1 MKKYIQ
7 LKLIPAIKRWM
18 APPVFDGDPE
28 KTRRAVLLN
37 VIVILGLFRSLMI
50 VVGAALGDNIPVS
63 TQIFA
68 IVWFILLLLM
78 RRLLHNG
85 KLALVTLGLTGIL
98 FIVLTVAIL
107 SLGTIRTPIAAVY
120 LFWVVLIGTLFQWR
134 GVVVATVVCSLVI
147 LGLILA
153 ENAGLLPQPNYSVG
167 ITQWFVFTALF
178 VSGAAWSYYT
188 NRITNIA
195 LERAEQEVEQRRRAE
210 ALLRAVM
217 DNMTDPVMLK
227 DAQGRFTLV
236 NQALARRYNTTP
248 EAMLGKHEGDFG
260 VSTLQTDSLRQSVQA
275 VLQTGQTQVDLED
288 GLDMASGD
296 VRHYKS
302 IKTPMFDILG
312 QPQVLVVV
320 QDMTEIMRSHKQ
332 VAESEQR
339 LAGLL
344 SEQRAILQS
353 DVVGLLI
360 TQGSRMLWA
369 TPSLLR
375 TLGYDWLDVEGLDI
389 RFMFQSEDAFLL
401 WVSGAYP
408 VIHACQVFRT
418 SIQLRHKNGILCW
431 FDLAGTMFGEHAEQV
446 LWSCVDISAQK
457 MAEAKL
463 IEAQQEALAATAAK
477 SQFLAMMSH
486 EVRTPMNGILGMAQ
500 LLVKPDM
507 QDDRRVQ
514 YAQTILSSGH
524 TLLSLLNDI
533 LDLSKVE
540 AGKLK
545 LESIAFAVDQ
555 VVGDIQALF
564 AEAAGVKGLQLTSV
578 WQGAAGQCYL
588 GDPYRLRQMIS
599 NLVSNAIKFTAHGF
613 VRIVARKVEHPS
625 QHAVLE
631 FSVSDSGIGVPYEQQ
646 ARLFEP
652 FSQADT
658 STTRRFGGTGLGLS
672 IVSQLAHLM
681 EGEVGIDSQPGQGAR
696 FWFRVRVAF
705 QAQAHEPRLMT
716 AASDAA
722 WVGNLTGV
730 VLVAEDNP
738 VNRMVITAMLGE
750 LNCSGLKVVV
760 VEDGQQ
766 ALDHIT
772 QGGQPDLVLM
782 DVQMPVM
789 DGLTATERIRLWQAE
804 HGQARLPIVAL
815 TASAFEEDRQKCL
828 NSGMDD
834 FLVKPL
840 DIHKLQAMLT
850 RWLPRSGQK
859 IQLTTNH

>member
-1 MKKYIQ
+1 MNKYIQ
-7 LKLIPAIKRWM
+7 STLIPAIRRWLV
-18 APPVFDGDPE
+18 PPVFDGEPE
-28 KTRRAVLLN
+28 KTRRADLLN
-37 VIVILGLFRSLMI
+37 L
-50 VVGAALGDNIPVS
+50 
-63 TQIFA
+63 FA
-68 IVWFILLLLM
+68 IVGLLLTLLSIVGVVLGRNVPVRILM
-78 RRLLHNG
+78 LDVGFFLVLLLFRHMLHRG
-85 KLALVTLGLTGIL
+85 KLGPMMFFSTVLIFVHLTSL
-98 FIVLTVAIL
+98 NV
-107 SLGTIRTPIAAVY
+107 SLGTIRTPTAAMY
-120 LFWVVLIGTLFQWR
+120 LLWMITMGLLFQWR
-134 GVVVATVVCSLVI
+134 GIVMSTVASSLAI
-147 LGLILA
+147 LGLIMA

-167 ITQWFVFTALF
+167 ITQWIVSTAMF
-178 VSGAAWSYYT
+178 GMTAALTHYV
-188 NRITNIA
+188 NQITRLA
-195 LERAEQEVEQRRRAE
+195 LERAKNEVEQRRCAE
-210 ALLRAVM
+210 ALLRTVM
-217 DNMTDPVMLK
+217 DNMTDPVMLR
-227 DAQGRFTLV
+227 DAQGHFTLV
-236 NQALARRYNTTP
+236 NQALASRYNTTP
-248 EAMLGKHEGDFG
+248 AAMLGKHDGDFG
-260 VSTLQTDSLRQSVQA
+260 MLADQAERLRQSAMA
-275 VLQTGQTQVDLED
+275 VLSTRQTQVVFED
-288 GLDMASGD
+288 GHDMASGE

-302 IKTPMFDILG
+302 IKTPVHDSLG
-312 QPQVLVVV
+312 QLQVLVVS

-840 DIHKLQAMLT
+840 DIHKLQAMLLSWLQTSGSSDTLSPT
-850 RWLPRSGQK
+850 R
-859 IQLTTNH
+859 